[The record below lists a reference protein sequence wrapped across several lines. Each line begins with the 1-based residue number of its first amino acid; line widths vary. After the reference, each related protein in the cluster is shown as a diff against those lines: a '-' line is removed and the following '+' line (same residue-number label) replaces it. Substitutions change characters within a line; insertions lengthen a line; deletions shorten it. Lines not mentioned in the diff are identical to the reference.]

1 MTSIAYAMGGA
12 GGQGSPGGD
21 FGFILMMTT
30 IFLIFYFLLIRP
42 QQRKEKERRMLIES
56 IKSGDKVIFGGGMI
70 GIVTNIKNNIF
81 TIKIADNTKV
91 DVLRGSV
98 TRVIQKDEDLGTAS
112 KE

>member
-42 QQRKEKERRMLIES
+42 AQKKQKETKEMIANLKHGEMVETTGGIQGKVAALTEAVVTIEIAPNVK
-56 IKSGDKVIFGGGMI
+56 IKVNRAHIT
-70 GIVTNIKNNIF
+70 GIV
-81 TIKIADNTKV
+81 
-91 DVLRGSV
+91 
-98 TRVIQKDEDLGTAS
+98 QKTA
-112 KE
+112 EE

>member
-42 QQRKEKERRMLIES
+42 AQKKQKETKDMIANLKHGDTVETTGGIQGKVAALTEAVVTVEIAPNVK
-56 IKSGDKVIFGGGMI
+56 IKVNRAHIT
-70 GIVTNIKNNIF
+70 GIV
-81 TIKIADNTKV
+81 
-91 DVLRGSV
+91 
-98 TRVIQKDEDLGTAS
+98 QKTA
-112 KE
+112 EE

>member
-42 QQRKEKERRMLIES
+42 AQKKQKETKDMIANLKHGDMVETTGGIQGKVTALTEAVVTVEIAPNVK
-56 IKSGDKVIFGGGMI
+56 IKVNRAHIT
-70 GIVTNIKNNIF
+70 GIV
-81 TIKIADNTKV
+81 
-91 DVLRGSV
+91 
-98 TRVIQKDEDLGTAS
+98 QKTA
-112 KE
+112 EE

>member
-42 QQRKEKERRMLIES
+42 AQKKQKETKDLIANLKHGDTVETTGGIQGKVAALTEAVVTVEIAPNVK
-56 IKSGDKVIFGGGMI
+56 IKVNRAHIT
-70 GIVTNIKNNIF
+70 GIV
-81 TIKIADNTKV
+81 
-91 DVLRGSV
+91 
-98 TRVIQKDEDLGTAS
+98 QKPAE
-112 KE
+112 E

>member
-42 QQRKEKERRMLIES
+42 AQKKQKETKDMIANLKHGDTVETTGGIQGKVAALTETVVTVEIAPNVK
-56 IKSGDKVIFGGGMI
+56 IKVNRAHIT
-70 GIVTNIKNNIF
+70 GIV
-81 TIKIADNTKV
+81 
-91 DVLRGSV
+91 
-98 TRVIQKDEDLGTAS
+98 QKPAE
-112 KE
+112 E

>member
-42 QQRKEKERRMLIES
+42 AQKKQKETK
-56 IKSGDKVIFGGGMI
+56 DMI
-70 GIVTNIKNNIF
+70 ANLKHG
-81 TIKIADNTKV
+81 
-91 DVLRGSV
+91 
-98 TRVIQKDEDLGTAS
+98 TRWKRPAAFRARSQPS
-112 KE
+112 PRPW